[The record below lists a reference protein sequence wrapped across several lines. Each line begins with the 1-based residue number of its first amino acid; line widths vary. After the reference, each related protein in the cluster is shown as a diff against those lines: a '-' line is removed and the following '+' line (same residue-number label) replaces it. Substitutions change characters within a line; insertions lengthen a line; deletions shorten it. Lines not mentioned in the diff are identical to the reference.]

1 MESRWEHGEVIK
13 VLIGGRMEETNGEM
27 SFLEAILIKQK
38 KSMEVELKE
47 MIDPNLS
54 YKIPL
59 LK

>member
-13 VLIGGRMEETNGEM
+13 LLIGGRMEERNGEK
-27 SFLEAILIKQK
+27 SFLEAILIKQNKK

-54 YKIPL
+54 YKTHY
-59 LK
+59 